1 MSQQY
6 PDTLN
11 EALQVGVSSAANN
24 VKTAAEI
31 VYAAIQA
38 FRELSQETTNQR
50 VDLGLALKKII
61 TALRSATSAAVSHV
75 REYRHFLK
83 ERNRA
88 AQPASST
95 AQTQQPQPSKNDA
108 EVSKP
113 PAQENVEAK
122 LFEAINK
129 VLSKAEL
136 PQAIA
141 AWAMASIIDHPLL
154 AKVAEAVEQRL
165 ASSEPE
171 LMQAYAEAKERHP
184 SCFEAMYEAL
194 EHTALKPL
202 RYQEACAL
210 VLTQHAREHYVQR
223 NGRKPSQT
231 VLRQNVRTLAKDR
244 GLNLGT
250 EVIATTTRTGYTPS
264 EHVRKL
270 AEEIRTTHPH
280 LTAAPPK
287 SQESQATT
295 PKKTTVKKNPTK
307 PAAQKPKPNRSASSK
322 KAVAASRS

>member
-270 AEEIRTTHPH
+270 AEEIRTHPH

-307 PAAQKPKPNRSASSK
+307 PAAQKPNRSTSSK